1 MWCAW
6 QLLFCPLCFVYS
18 ALLCC
23 WCSVVFSSL
32 LWQVI
37 IVWLSFWCVW
47 ACFFMKNIFIWF
59 EFFSVIFI
67 VRIFSVCVHARA
79 CMWNSL
85 VPPFC
90 LSPKTFQAHNNSRNK
105 PIKQARFSKI
115 KQFYLHGVF
124 PNDDSQFYQQNLRV
138 KVYLC
143 AIQTSKHSNLSA
155 QTEYYLQTSLYKH
168 QNIPGPLYD
177 FDNISCPK
185 IVAKYL
191 TTLNI

>member
-1 MWCAW
+1 MI
-6 QLLFCPLCFVYS
+6 
-18 ALLCC
+18 
-23 WCSVVFSSL
+23 VF
-32 LWQVI
+32 
-37 IVWLSFWCVW
+37 FMCVSM
-47 ACFFMKNIFIWF
+47 FFMKNISFIWF
-59 EFFSVIFI
+59 AFFSVIF
-67 VRIFSVCVHARA
+67 SPYLLCVCARA
-79 CMWNSL
+79 CMWNFL

-124 PNDDSQFYQQNLRV
+124 PNDDSQFHQLSLRIT
-138 KVYLC
+138 VYLC

-155 QTEYYLQTSLYKH
+155 QKEYYLQTSLYKH

-191 TTLNI
+191 TTLNIEFAGCPSRGSPSIFGLCANS